1 METKPARPYLPINGN
16 GELQPDA
23 ERRTPN
29 PRHRHRRP
37 QKRTLT
43 TKNGREKTVRF
54 LFHYLQLFFTFS
66 IPPNPPSSHF
76 FPFISSFLYIYLI
89 GFHEGPSPQIVQSA
103 RNQIGKTLRYDPA
116 YTKLKYPMGDVPME
130 KGVCTDVVI
139 RALRDQN
146 IDLQE
151 LVHQD
156 MSRNFSVYPKRWG
169 LKQPDTNID
178 HRREPNLMT
187 YFTRQGWAVQDT
199 NYQAGDIVTWELKG
213 NRPHI
218 GIVSDRKIGDRPLII
233 HNIGSGTREDD
244 VLYRYTITGHYRLPV
259 R

>member
-1 METKPARPYLPINGN
+1 MKHKTAFKPIVISIVLSILLITTAVFFARHHN
-16 GELQPDA
+16 
-23 ERRTPN
+23 
-29 PRHRHRRP
+29 
-37 QKRTLT
+37 
-43 TKNGREKTVRF
+43 
-54 LFHYLQLFFTFS
+54 S
-66 IPPNPPSSHF
+66 IPSINTD
-76 FPFISSFLYIYLI
+76 FLQQEIT
-89 GFHEGPSPQIVQSA
+89 EPEEPSPQIVQSA

-116 YTKLKYPMGDVPME
+116 YTKLTYPMGDVPME

-139 RALRDQN
+139 RALREQN

-178 HRREPNLMT
+178 HRRVPNLMT
-187 YFTRQGWAVQDT
+187 YFTRQGWAVQDA

-244 VLYRYTITGHYRLPV
+244 VLSRYTITGHYRLPV

>member
-1 METKPARPYLPINGN
+1 MKHKTAFKPIVLSIALSILLITTAVFFARHHN
-16 GELQPDA
+16 
-23 ERRTPN
+23 
-29 PRHRHRRP
+29 
-37 QKRTLT
+37 
-43 TKNGREKTVRF
+43 
-54 LFHYLQLFFTFS
+54 S
-66 IPPNPPSSHF
+66 
-76 FPFISSFLYIYLI
+76 ISSITTDFFQQEITEP
-89 GFHEGPSPQIVQSA
+89 EGPSPQIVQSA

-116 YTKLKYPMGDVPME
+116 YTKLTYPMGDVPME

-178 HRREPNLMT
+178 HRRVPNLMT
-187 YFTRQGWAVQDT
+187 YFTRQGWVIQDT

-244 VLYRYTITGHYRLPV
+244 ILYRYTIT
-259 R
+259 

>member
-1 METKPARPYLPINGN
+1 MKHKIAFKPIVLSIALSILLITTVVFFARNHNSILSINTDF
-16 GELQPDA
+16 LQQEITEP
-23 ERRTPN
+23 E
-29 PRHRHRRP
+29 
-37 QKRTLT
+37 
-43 TKNGREKTVRF
+43 E
-54 LFHYLQLFFTFS
+54 
-66 IPPNPPSSHF
+66 
-76 FPFISSFLYIYLI
+76 
-89 GFHEGPSPQIVQSA
+89 PSPQIVQSA

-139 RALRDQN
+139 RALREQN

-178 HRREPNLMT
+178 HRRVPNLMT
-187 YFTRQGWAVQDT
+187 YFMRQGWAVQDT

-244 VLYRYTITGHYRLPV
+244 ILYRYTITGHFRFPV
-259 R
+259 Q

>member
-1 METKPARPYLPINGN
+1 MKHKIAFKPIVLSIALSILLITTVVFFARNHNSILSINTDF
-16 GELQPDA
+16 LQQEITEP
-23 ERRTPN
+23 E
-29 PRHRHRRP
+29 
-37 QKRTLT
+37 
-43 TKNGREKTVRF
+43 E
-54 LFHYLQLFFTFS
+54 
-66 IPPNPPSSHF
+66 
-76 FPFISSFLYIYLI
+76 
-89 GFHEGPSPQIVQSA
+89 PSPQIVQSA

-139 RALRDQN
+139 RALREQN

-178 HRREPNLMT
+178 HRRVPNLMT
-187 YFTRQGWAVQDT
+187 YFTRQGWAVQDAD
-199 NYQAGDIVTWELKG
+199 YQAGDIVTWELKG

-244 VLYRYTITGHYRLPV
+244 VLYRYTITGHFRLPV
-259 R
+259 Q

>member
-1 METKPARPYLPINGN
+1 MKHKTTFKPIIISIALSI
-16 GELQPDA
+16 L
-23 ERRTPN
+23 
-29 PRHRHRRP
+29 
-37 QKRTLT
+37 LIT
-43 TKNGREKTVRF
+43 TAV
-54 LFHYLQLFFTFS
+54 FFACHHNS
-66 IPPNPPSSHF
+66 
-76 FPFISSFLYIYLI
+76 ISSITTDFFQQEITEP
-89 GFHEGPSPQIVQSA
+89 EGPSPQIVQSA

-116 YTKLKYPMGDVPME
+116 YTKLTYPMGDVPME

-139 RALRDQN
+139 RALREQN

-156 MSRNFSVYPKRWG
+156 MSRNFSIYPKRWG

-178 HRREPNLMT
+178 HRRVPNLMT

-218 GIVSDRKIGDRPLII
+218 GIISDRKIGDRPLII
-233 HNIGSGTREDD
+233 HNIGSGTHEDD
-244 VLYRYTITGHYRLPV
+244 VLYRYTITRHFRLPV
-259 R
+259 Q

>member
-1 METKPARPYLPINGN
+1 MKHKIAFKPIVLSIALSILLITTAVFFARHHN
-16 GELQPDA
+16 
-23 ERRTPN
+23 
-29 PRHRHRRP
+29 
-37 QKRTLT
+37 
-43 TKNGREKTVRF
+43 
-54 LFHYLQLFFTFS
+54 S
-66 IPPNPPSSHF
+66 
-76 FPFISSFLYIYLI
+76 ISSITTDFFQQEITEP
-89 GFHEGPSPQIVQSA
+89 EGPSPQIVQSA

-139 RALRDQN
+139 RALREQN

-178 HRREPNLMT
+178 HRRVPNLMT
-187 YFTRQGWAVQDT
+187 YFTRQGWAVQDAD
-199 NYQAGDIVTWELKG
+199 YQAGDIVTWELKG

-244 VLYRYTITGHYRLPV
+244 VLYRYTITGHFRLPV
-259 R
+259 Q

>member
-1 METKPARPYLPINGN
+1 MKHKIAFKPIVISIALSILLITTAVFFARHHN
-16 GELQPDA
+16 
-23 ERRTPN
+23 
-29 PRHRHRRP
+29 
-37 QKRTLT
+37 
-43 TKNGREKTVRF
+43 
-54 LFHYLQLFFTFS
+54 S
-66 IPPNPPSSHF
+66 
-76 FPFISSFLYIYLI
+76 ISSITTDFFQQEIT
-89 GFHEGPSPQIVQSA
+89 EPEEPSPQIVQSA
-103 RNQIGKTLRYDPA
+103 WNQIGKTLRYDPA
-116 YTKLKYPMGDVPME
+116 YTKLTYPMGDVPIS
-130 KGVCTDVVI
+130 KGVCTDVII

-178 HRREPNLMT
+178 HRRAPNLMT

-244 VLYRYTITGHYRLPV
+244 ILYRYTITGHFRLPV
-259 R
+259 Q